1 MPEYANGIQKKQT
14 SSVLVWQIV
23 VASVCRL
30 LLSTARRFAY
40 PFAPALSRGM
50 GIPLT
55 AVTSLIAVNWATS
68 FFGLFFGPLADRFGY
83 RVMMM
88 SGLGILVLGMFT
100 AGFLPFYLVVLAAV
114 FLAGLAKTVFDP
126 AVLAYTGE
134 RVPFRRRG
142 LVIGLLEFSW
152 AGSTLIGIPII
163 GFLIDRWGW
172 RSPFF
177 FLAGPGLICMMALR
191 ILIPRDEK
199 QNASSSNV
207 SIWVSWKQLVQKRA
221 VLGALSFGLLIS
233 IAIDNLFVVYGVWL
247 EEYFGLSIIALGLG
261 VSVIGIAE
269 FLGELLTALLADR
282 IGLKRAVI
290 IGLLLTMLGFL
301 LLPFIGK
308 SLPSALAGLF
318 FIFLAFEFSIVVFVS
333 LCTEIM
339 PDLRATMMSFFS
351 ASGGLGRVIGV
362 LVGGFVWS
370 FGGIAATGLVSA
382 GITALSLI
390 ALVWGLRGWAH
401 R

>member
-1 MPEYANGIQKKQT
+1 M
-14 SSVLVWQIV
+14 
-23 VASVCRL
+23 
-30 LLSTARRFAY
+30 
-40 PFAPALSRGM
+40 
-50 GIPLT
+50 
-55 AVTSLIAVNWATS
+55 
-68 FFGLFFGPLADRFGY
+68 
-83 RVMMM
+83 
-88 SGLGILVLGMFT
+88 LVLGMFA
-100 AGFLPFYLVVLAAV
+100 AGFLPYYGVVLAAI
-114 FLAGLAKTVFDP
+114 FLAGLGKTIFDP

-134 RVPFRRRG
+134 RVPYQRRG
-142 LVIGLLEFSW
+142 LAIGLLEFSW

-177 FLAGPGLICMMALR
+177 FLAGPGLVCMMALR

-199 QNASSSNV
+199 QNAPSSNA

-221 VLGALSFGLLIS
+221 ALGALSFGLLIS

-247 EEYFGLSIIALGLG
+247 EEYFGLSIIALGLCVSLIG
-261 VSVIGIAE
+261 VAE

-282 IGLKRAVI
+282 IGLKRSVM
-290 IGLLLTMLGFL
+290 IGLCLTMIGFL

-308 SLPSALAGLF
+308 SLSTALAGLF
-318 FIFLAFEFSIVVFVS
+318 FIFLAFEFSIVVFVT
-333 LCTEIM
+333 LCTEII

-351 ASGGLGRVIGV
+351 ASGGLGRIIGV

-382 GITALSLI
+382 AITALSLI
-390 ALVWGLRGWAH
+390 ALVWGLQGWKH
-401 R
+401 N